1 MTLAAG
7 TRLGPYEIVAPLGA
21 GGMGEVYRAKDPRLG
36 REVAVKVLPASF
48 SQDTDRLKRFEQEA
62 RAASALN
69 HPNIVTVHDIGS
81 AAGASYIAMELVD
94 GASLR
99 QMLSSGAMPERK
111 MLEIA
116 TQIAEGL
123 AKAHSAGIVHRD
135 LKPENVV
142 VSKDG
147 FVKLLDFGLAKPFAV
162 PSGEVSGAPT
172 IAPQETE
179 PGTILGTVGYM
190 SPEQASGR
198 PLDFR
203 SDQFALGSILYEMA
217 TGKRAFQRAT
227 GAETLSAIIRE
238 EPEPV
243 ERANPRAPAPFRW
256 IVERCLAKDPE
267 DRYAATRDLARDLKS
282 VREHISE
289 VASSTSGAAVAA
301 AIRPRSRGL
310 AIAVGAAAL
319 LAAGLLAG
327 SLLQRRI
334 GKVEPPSFHQL
345 TFRRGEIHSARF
357 APDGQTVV
365 YTAAWG
371 GKPMEIFLRRL
382 ESPESRPSGL
392 VEAELLGVSA
402 SGDMAVSLNRQP
414 VLAFIRTGRLAS
426 TSIAGGVTPR
436 EILDDVECADWAP
449 NGKDLAIVHS
459 VSGRSRLEY
468 PVGKVL
474 YETAGWIGSPRIS
487 RSGDSVAFCDHPGQ
501 GDDGG
506 TVAVVDRSGARKT
519 ISGEFSTVRGLAWS
533 PGDREIWFTGT
544 EAGGN
549 RALHAASRTGGHRIL
564 VRVTGSLTLQDVAP
578 NGRVLISDDRY
589 RQGIISF
596 APGATKE
603 RDLSWLDFSS
613 SRDLSADGTLLLF
626 DESGEGG
633 GEGYSVYIR
642 KTDGSP
648 ATRIGDGV
656 GSRLSPDGKWAL
668 SVAPSRARSMPVHLA
683 VYPTGVGEA
692 RHLSDEGLIVQ
703 WADWLPDGKTILF
716 TANEPG
722 RGARLYVRPLDGGK
736 PRAFSP
742 EGYRSVRRGVSPN
755 GQWVLATGPDGRTY
769 RYPVAGGEP
778 IPVPGVAAQDRVSG
792 WTADGK
798 SVFVFR
804 RGVLPARIYRMDI
817 ETGQKS
823 LWKEIMPLETAGLG
837 DMGGMIVTPDERS
850 YVYGTNWTLSDLYLV
865 EGVK

>member
-36 REVAVKVLPASF
+36 REVAIKVLPASF
-48 SQDTDRLKRFEQEA
+48 SQDADRLKRFEQEA

-81 AAGASYIAMELVD
+81 AGGAAFIAMELVD

-99 QMLSSGAMPERK
+99 QMLSSGALPEKK

-142 VSKDG
+142 VSRDG
-147 FVKLLDFGLAKPFAV
+147 FVKLLDFGLAKPFTA
-162 PSGEVSGAPT
+162 PSGQASGAPT

-179 PGTILGTVGYM
+179 PGTVLGTVGYM

-217 TGKRAFQRAT
+217 TGKRAFQKST

-256 IVERCLAKDPE
+256 IIERCLAKDPE

-289 VASSTSGAAVAA
+289 VASSTSGAAMAA
-301 AIRPRSRGL
+301 TVRPRSRGL
-310 AIAVGAAAL
+310 AVAIGAAAL
-319 LAAGLLAG
+319 LAAGLIAG
-327 SLLQRRI
+327 SLLQKRI

-345 TFRRGEIHSARF
+345 TFRRGEIQSARF

-365 YTAAWG
+365 YTAAWA

-392 VEAELLGVSA
+392 VGDELLAVSA
-402 SGDMAVSLNRQP
+402 AGDMAVALNRKLSD
-414 VLAFIRTGRLAS
+414 VAFIRTGRLAS

-436 EILDDVECADWAP
+436 EILDDVEWADWAP
-449 NGKDLAIVHS
+449 NGKDLAVVRS
-459 VSGRSRLEY
+459 VAGRNRLEY
-468 PVGKVL
+468 PLGKVL
-474 YETAGWIGSPRIS
+474 YETAGWIGSLRIS
-487 RSGDSVAFCDHPGQ
+487 RSGDSVAFCDHTTQ

-506 TVAVVDRSGARKT
+506 SVAVVDRSGTRKT
-519 ISGEFSTVRGLAWS
+519 LSGVFSTVRGLAWS
-533 PGDREIWFTGT
+533 PGDREVWFTGT

-549 RALHAASRTGGHRIL
+549 RALHAVTRAGGHRL
-564 VRVTGSLTLQDVAP
+564 LARGTGSLTLQDVAP
-578 NGRVLISDDRY
+578 DGRILVADDRY
-589 RQGIISF
+589 RQGIIRSS
-596 APGATKE
+596 PGEKE

-613 SRDLSADGTLLLF
+613 SRDLSRDGTLLLF
-626 DESGEGG
+626 DETGEGG

-642 KTDGSP
+642 RTDGSP

-668 SVAPSRARSMPVHLA
+668 AVAPSRSKAIPVHIAL
-683 VYPTGVGEA
+683 YPTGVGEA
-692 RHLSDEGLIVQ
+692 RHLTDEGLIVQ
-703 WADWLPDGKTILF
+703 AADWLPDGKTILF

-722 RGARLYVRPLDGGK
+722 RGVRLYVRSLDGGK

-742 EGYRSVRRGVSPN
+742 EGYRGLRRGVSPD
-755 GQWVLATGPDGRTY
+755 GKWVLASGPDGRVY

-778 IPVPGVAAQDRVSG
+778 IAVPEISGRDRLDG
-792 WTADGK
+792 WAADGR
-798 SVFVFR
+798 SIFVHN
-804 RGVLPARIYRMDI
+804 RGELPARVYRQDV

-823 LWKEIMPLETAGLG
+823 LWKEVMPLETAGLG
-837 DMGGMIVTPDERS
+837 DVAGVMITPDERS
-850 YVYGTNWTLSDLYLV
+850 YIYGTAWTLSDLYLI

>member
-36 REVAVKVLPASF
+36 REVAIKVLPASF
-48 SQDTDRLKRFEQEA
+48 SQDADRLKRFEQEA

-81 AAGASYIAMELVD
+81 ADGAAFIAMELVD
-94 GASLR
+94 GMSLR
-99 QMLSSGAMPERK
+99 QMLSAGALPEKK

-142 VSKDG
+142 VSRDG
-147 FVKLLDFGLAKPFAV
+147 FVKLLDFGLAKPFTA
-162 PSGEVSGAPT
+162 PSGQASGAPT
-172 IAPQETE
+172 IAAQETE
-179 PGTILGTVGYM
+179 PGTVLGTVGYM

-217 TGKRAFQRAT
+217 TGKRAFQKPT

-238 EPEPV
+238 EPDPV

-289 VASSTSGAAVAA
+289 VASSTSGAAMAA
-301 AIRPRSRGL
+301 TIRPRSRRL
-310 AIAVGAAAL
+310 AAAIGAAAF
-319 LAAGLLAG
+319 LAAGLIAG
-327 SLLQRRI
+327 SLLQKRI

-345 TFRRGEIHSARF
+345 TFRRGEIQSARF

-392 VEAELLGVSA
+392 VDAELLAVSS
-402 SGDMAVSLNRQP
+402 SGDMAVSLNRKP
-414 VLAFIRTGRLAS
+414 VMAFIRTGRLAS

-449 NGKDLAIVHS
+449 NGKHLALVRN

-468 PVGKVL
+468 PMGKPL
-474 YETAGWIGSPRIS
+474 YETAGWIGTPRIS
-487 RSGDSVAFCDHPGQ
+487 RSGDLVAFCDHPTP

-506 TVAVVDRSGARKT
+506 SIAVVDRAGSKKT
-519 ISGEFSTVRGLAWS
+519 ISGAFASVRGLAWS
-533 PGDREIWFTGT
+533 PGDREVWFTGA
-544 EAGGN
+544 EVGGN
-549 RALHAASRTGGHRIL
+549 RALHAASRAGGQRL
-564 VRVTGSLTLQDVAP
+564 LARVTGSLTLQDVAP
-578 NGRVLISDDRY
+578 DGRVLISDDRY
-589 RQGIISF
+589 RQGIISL
-596 APGATKE
+596 APGETKE
-603 RDLSWLDFSS
+603 RDLSWLDYSS
-613 SRDLSADGTLLLF
+613 GRDLSVDGTLLLF
-626 DESGEGG
+626 DETGEGG
-633 GEGYSVYIR
+633 GAGYSVYIR
-642 KTDGSP
+642 RTDGSP
-648 ATRIGDGV
+648 ATRIGDG
-656 GSRLSPDGKWAL
+656 GAARLSPDGRWAL
-668 SVAPSRARSMPVHLA
+668 AVAQSRAGSNSVHLA
-683 VYPTGVGEA
+683 VYPTSVGES
-692 RHLSDEGLIVQ
+692 RHLPEEGLNVQ
-703 WADWLPDGKTILF
+703 GADWLPDGKTILF

-722 RGARLYVRPLDGGK
+722 RGARLYVRSLDGGK
-736 PRAFSP
+736 PRAISP
-742 EGYRSVRRGVSPN
+742 EGYRSIRRGTSPD
-755 GQWVLATGPDGRTY
+755 GKWVLATGPDGRNY

-778 IPVPGVAAQDRVSG
+778 VAVPNVTAQDRLEG

-798 SVFVFR
+798 SIFMHR
-804 RGVLPARIYRMDI
+804 RGELPARIYRLDV
-817 ETGQKS
+817 ETGQTT
-823 LWKEIMPLETAGLG
+823 LWKEVMPLESAGLG
-837 DMGGMIVTPDERS
+837 DVGGVMVTPDGRS
-850 YVYGTNWTLSDLYLV
+850 YVFGTNWTLSDLYLV